1 MNMKRLIF
9 PFFLILAI
17 TGCGKKQTAKPV
29 SELQPVTQIVGIG
42 KIMPV
47 GGVSELA
54 SPVSGIIT
62 GIPVKEGS
70 KVKKGDILVQLDDR
84 SQQLDVTEAE
94 NKMISQQKAIESAG
108 LLLNQKS
115 IVLEDK
121 LRKLNDAKDLLKAG
135 AASGDNVMS
144 LQNDYD
150 QCVQELKK
158 LQSDLALQQ
167 SQLNELAVQK
177 EIKINSLNQAT
188 LRAPM
193 DGTVLDILP
202 RTGESVSQYQTYGR
216 LAPDAPMVVQA
227 EIDEMFSDKL
237 EQGQSCSVR
246 LIGDSLPVARGKIIT
261 VSADL
266 KKKSLFSD
274 SGEDMQDRRVRV
286 IEISLDDVSR
296 PLLINTKVECTVMTK
311 Q

>member
-1 MNMKRLIF
+1 MKKLII
-9 PFFLILAI
+9 PLLLLLTI
-17 TGCGKKQTAKPV
+17 TGCGKKQATKPV
-29 SELQPVTQIVGIG
+29 SVPQPVTQIVGLG

-70 KVKKGDILVQLDDR
+70 KVKKGDILVQLDNK
-84 SQQLDVTEAE
+84 SQQLDVAEAE
-94 NKMISQQKAIESAG
+94 NKMMSQQKAIESAR

-115 IVLEDK
+115 IALEDK
-121 LRKLNDAKDLLKAG
+121 LRKLTDAGELLKAG
-135 AASGDNVMS
+135 AATGDNVRM

-150 QCVQELKK
+150 QGVQEVKK
-158 LQSDLALQQ
+158 LQSDLALQE
-167 SQLNELAVQK
+167 SQLNELSVQK
-177 EIKINSLNQAT
+177 EIKINTLSQTT

-216 LAPDAPMVVQA
+216 LAPDAPMIVQA

-246 LIGDSLPVARGKIIT
+246 LLGESQPVASGKIIS

-274 SGEDMQDRRVRV
+274 SGEDMQDRRVRE
-286 IEISLDDVSR
+286 IEISLDEVSK

-311 Q
+311 